1 MTREAEFANVIDLS
15 TLLKPYKGK
24 WVILSEDKSRVLYS
38 ADTMEDAI
46 RESEKF
52 RDHPILVRVPDENTA
67 HLL

>member
-1 MTREAEFANVIDLS
+1 MAREAEFANVIDLS

-38 ADTMEDAI
+38 ADTMEEAI
-46 RESEKF
+46 RESERF
-52 RDHPILVRVPDENTA
+52 RDHPILMRVPDEHTA